1 MGRGAEPTPQGLIRV
16 DVRKATQGIE
26 AEIDLPQGLVGK
38 VSMPVSA
45 GQTSVMVNGK
55 PMKGS
60 PVESGSR
67 LLLQL
72 TQGGHYK
79 LGPASK

>member
-1 MGRGAEPTPQGLIRV
+1 
-16 DVRKATQGIE
+16 
-26 AEIDLPQGLVGK
+26 
-38 VSMPVSA
+38 MPVSA